1 MAGSESAQLATAVAE
16 LEAELAGQEEA
27 ASKAKETKAGMVATA
42 KVCQSLGVSAQGW
55 Q

>member
-1 MAGSESAQLATAVAE
+1 MAGSESAQLAAAVAE

-42 KVCQSLGVSAQGW
+42 KVCQSP
-55 Q
+55 